1 MDHAEAT
8 RVNRDLQLIGF
19 RAHATAIGLLQL
31 VKELR
36 ATDHLTQDA
45 VNRIRDTM
53 IDDLSLS
60 RSSHEKEE
68 DFRARLQTRL
78 DCLLGQG
85 AL

>member
-1 MDHAEAT
+1 MDYAEAT

-36 ATDHLTQDA
+36 AADNLSQDA
-45 VNRIRDTM
+45 VTRIRDAM

-68 DFRARLQTRL
+68 DFRSRLKTRL
-78 DCLLGQG
+78 DGLLGNG
-85 AL
+85 MS